1 MTHELTQPVI
11 TQFIRV
17 NPKTWNEQ
25 IALRAELYGFDA
37 GSGQTSTV
45 VGKYIKDG
53 HRLLGI
59 SEQGREGGEKRVLE
73 ERRVREG
80 RDRQV
85 NGQEGE

>member
-1 MTHELTQPVI
+1 MYSVCQLAHDSVLWSLKLVQHIDMSSPLQVFEGNSDQETVVSHELTQPVI

-45 VGKYIKDG
+45 VG
-53 HRLLGI
+53 
-59 SEQGREGGEKRVLE
+59 
-73 ERRVREG
+73 
-80 RDRQV
+80 
-85 NGQEGE
+85 NT